1 MEVKKK
7 SAECSLS
14 QSLDTGTRVRLP
26 SGLTTRELPSG
37 ETYTTPAASLSPW
50 RAQRT
55 FSTLSYCSSS
65 ANPLGHERLRCW
77 TYRIGEEKSAGSRAR
92 ISRIATL
99 PPAEP
104 ATATSPTC
112 EWWLPSCISEVA
124 PRGIVPREARYRL
137 DLYPTKAQK
146 SWSRGCPQARRYTDI
161 VRHFM
166 PATKAAVRRLI
177 HRSV

>member
-1 MEVKKK
+1 IDVKKK

-14 QSLDTGTRVRLP
+14 QSLDTGTGVRLP
-26 SGLTTRELPSG
+26 SGLTTRELPAG
-37 ETYTTPAASLSPW
+37 ETYTTPAASRSPW

-55 FSTLSYCSSS
+55 FSTVSYCSSS

-77 TYRIGEEKSAGSRAR
+77 TYRIGEGKSAGSRAR

-112 EWWLPSCISEVA
+112 EWWLPSRISEVA
-124 PRGIVPREARYRL
+124 PEASSRVRL
-137 DLYPTKAQK
+137 DIGSTYIR
-146 SWSRGCPQARRYTDI
+146 SRRKRAGPVDVLKPDDI
-161 VRHFM
+161 QTSYAISCLR
-166 PATKAAVRRLI
+166 PRQP
-177 HRSV
+177 SVV